1 MDGGDLEIGAAALT
15 IVNGSGNV
23 IRAER
28 IARLTF
34 DYVRELMERELQ
46 HLTRDVVIA
55 DLDVAP
61 IVVDLKTQNDEAIAR
76 AGAEAVRRAL
86 IAAI

>member
-1 MDGGDLEIGAAALT
+1 MDGGGIEVGEASLMIL
-15 IVNGSGNV
+15 NGGGNV

-46 HLTRDVVIA
+46 HLDRDVSIA
-55 DLDVAP
+55 GLEVPPIKVNLDTM
-61 IVVDLKTQNDEAIAR
+61 DDDAIAR
-76 AGAEAVRRAL
+76 AGAEAVRRAVL
-86 IAAI
+86 AAI

>member
-1 MDGGDLEIGAAALT
+1 MDGGDLEIGEASLT
-15 IVNGSGNV
+15 IVNGGGHV
-23 IRAER
+23 LRVER

-46 HLTRDVVIA
+46 HLNRDVSIA
-55 DLDVAP
+55 GIDVPP
-61 IVVDLKTQNDEAIAR
+61 IEVNLETQDDEAIAR

>member
-1 MDGGDLEIGAAALT
+1 MDGGDLEIGEAALT
-15 IVNGSGNV
+15 IVNGSGHV

>member
-1 MDGGDLEIGAAALT
+1 MGGSALEIDEASLT
-15 IVNGSGNV
+15 LINGSEQV
-23 IRAER
+23 FRAER

-46 HLTRDVVIA
+46 HLSGDVWIA
-55 DLDVAP
+55 GVDVPP
-61 IVVDLKTQNDEAIAR
+61 IQVNLETQDDEAIAR

-86 IAAI
+86 ITAI

>member
-1 MDGGDLEIGAAALT
+1 MEGVLEIGEASLT

-23 IRAER
+23 LQAER

-34 DYVRELMERELQ
+34 DYIRELMVHELQ
-46 HLTRDVVIA
+46 HLGRDVSIA
-55 DLDVAP
+55 GMEVPP
-61 IVVDLKTQNDEAIAR
+61 IEVNLETQDEDAIAR

>member
-1 MDGGDLEIGAAALT
+1 MGVGNLEVGEASLM
-15 IVNGSGNV
+15 IVNGGGNV
-23 IRAER
+23 VRAER

-46 HLTRDVVIA
+46 DLTHDVSIA
-55 DLDVAP
+55 GLDVPP
-61 IVVDLKTQNDEAIAR
+61 IEVNLETQNDEAIAR